1 VDAPPHRP
9 QSFAFRHYLLLL
21 GVFLATRGALFALG
35 LRFHLDLAWMF
46 LGDPDALRERLFET
60 IYYFHAFA
68 PGMNLITGLLLKL
81 SPAHLSSSA
90 AALFWASG
98 YLLLVASCQLFH
110 LLGCS
115 RSTSMVLALGLS
127 LVPQSLYLENL
138 YLYTHLCTSLACWA
152 AVALHRALARGSARA
167 WSGFFFSCAALG
179 WLYTAFH
186 LFWFLLVAGLAWS
199 AAGRGRRRAVLLG
212 GAVPLLLLSG
222 LYLKNYAVFGVFNA
236 TSWGGANVTL
246 ATTQFMDADQ
256 RREWIDNGE
265 LSPFA
270 EISVFA
276 GPDAYLSHFPA
287 ELHFPWPTT
296 NELTKPSLGTPN
308 FNHGIFLQ
316 VNRQR
321 QQDASYFIRHEPG
334 QYLRTVFERNLP
346 SMFSSTTH
354 WHEADQKP
362 SSPHYDHRRVLGR
375 YERFYDRLVHSW
387 PKAPVGLY
395 WFLPLF
401 YLWALWSCW
410 TDCRSREL
418 GERWRGLLLGFCLL
432 QIAFVV
438 TASSLLSSLESARYR
453 YGIEPFIWAVV
464 AVGLRAAVHR
474 FGPGLS
480 ELFLQKRPAKDK
492 LGITTGPSTSA

>member
-1 VDAPPHRP
+1 VNALPHR
-9 QSFAFRHYLLLL
+9 SDGLGLRHFLLLL
-21 GVFLATRGALFALG
+21 GVFLATRIALFSLG

-46 LGDPDALRERLFET
+46 LADPDALRERLLET
-60 IYYFHAFA
+60 VYYFHAFA

-81 SPAHLSSSA
+81 SSAHLSSSA

-98 YLLLVASCQLFH
+98 YLLLIASCQLFH

-115 RSTSMVLALGLS
+115 KWTSMLLALGLS

-138 YLYTHLCTSLACWA
+138 YLYTHLCTSLGCWA
-152 AVALHRALARGSARA
+152 AVAFHRALASGSARS
-167 WSGFFFSCAALG
+167 WFSFFLVCAVLG

-186 LFWFLLVAGLAWS
+186 LFWFLLLAALAFS
-199 AAGRGRRRAVLLG
+199 VAGRGRRRAVLLG
-212 GAVPLLLLSG
+212 GAAPLLLLSG

-246 ATTQFMDADQ
+246 ATTQFMDGDQ
-256 RREWIDNGE
+256 RREWIDNGK

-276 GPDAYLSHFPA
+276 GPDAYLPYFPA
-287 ELHFPWPTT
+287 DLHFPWPTT
-296 NELTKPSLGTPN
+296 NELTKPALDAPN

-321 QQDASYFIRHEPG
+321 QKDASYFIRQQPR
-334 QYLRTVFERNLP
+334 QYLSTVLERNLP
-346 SMFSSTTH
+346 NMFSSTTH
-354 WHEADQKP
+354 WHEADQTAI
-362 SSPHYDHRRVLGR
+362 SPHYDHRRVLGR
-375 YERFYDRLVHSW
+375 YESFYDKLVHSW
-387 PKAPVGLY
+387 PQAPVGLY

-410 TDCRSREL
+410 KDSRSSQL
-418 GERWRGLLLGFCLL
+418 DERSRGLLLGFCLL

-438 TASSLLSSLESARYR
+438 TASSLFSSLESARYR
-453 YGIEPFIWAVV
+453 YGVEPFIWAVV

-474 FGPGLS
+474 FGSGLS
-480 ELFLQKRPAKDK
+480 EFIQKRQRKDK
-492 LGITTGPSTSA
+492 IGIAAGPSASS